1 MTQNFHSYPF
11 PSQRMPVM
19 ACNGIVATSQPLAA
33 QAGLAMLQKGGNAV
47 DAAVAAAALLAAP
60 VSAHAQ
66 WYAGAAYTNFDFDG
80 GEADA
85 ITGRLGYRMGPNFA
99 VEGEASTGLN
109 DDDVELNHNA
119 GVYAMG
125 ILPVGSS
132 FDLHGRVGYQVT
144 EVDTPLGAWLRFAAS
159 YAAIVA
165 VEPLITVSVLLGVA
179 RLRAQRWAAWCFDLR
194 HARAR
199 S

>member
-1 MTQNFHSYPF
+1 MRKFAL
-11 PSQRMPVM
+11 M
-19 ACNGIVATSQPLAA
+19 
-33 QAGLAMLQKGGNAV
+33 
-47 DAAVAAAALLAAP
+47 AAVAAAALLAAP

-109 DDDVELNHNA
+109 DDDVELNYNA
-119 GVYAMG
+119 GIYAMG

-144 EVDTPLGAWLRFAAS
+144 EVDTPLGEADADGLGYGVGATWKLTNGFGIRGDFTRIEGDDEEAD
-159 YAAIVA
+159 AIS
-165 VEPLITVSVLLGVA
+165 IGGV
-179 RLRAQRWAAWCFDLR
+179 FNF
-194 HARAR
+194 
-199 S
+199 